1 MRRRL
6 LPVIWTTLKSTT
18 CAGDVGVVAEGTA
31 IDGIIAA
38 GIMPGDAIV
47 AIAGTGVTIC
57 AGIADVITP
66 TVLTHPA
73 VKRRPI

>member
-38 GIMPGDAIV
+38 GIMPGDAI
-47 AIAGTGVTIC
+47 AGTGVTIC